1 MTDWPDDWFRDG
13 GQPPANDQAANGSA
27 VTVPGRTAR
36 PGPAGSGSAGPGGAA
51 GAPAGSGV
59 AGPAGGAAAPTTAGA
74 AGGSGAAKADPT
86 VRLSSRSPG
95 QPSPGGRTARAG
107 GWPEQPAIRTGT
119 RTARPGPR
127 PGAPSPQPGYRG
139 PGGPG
144 SPGGPGRPG
153 GSGSGRLRRWLRP
166 RPILAAIAVLVALAL
181 VAGLASYFYLD
192 SRLVKKN
199 VLVNYPGRPA
209 QGAGQNWLITGSDS
223 RQGLTNAQIRKLST
237 GFGISGQ
244 RSDTIMVLHIPSNGR
259 PVLISLPR
267 DSYVPIPGYGYNKI
281 NAAFSIGGP
290 ALLAKTVQNITGLR
304 IDHYM
309 GIGFGGF
316 VRVVNAVGGVRMCL
330 PRPLTDPAAG
340 LHLHKGC
347 QVLDG
352 AEALGYVRSR
362 HLFPTQDLQRIQ
374 DQRLFL
380 AALLRKL
387 TSTGVILNPFSS
399 YPAAADVIG
408 SLTVDQGT
416 SLYQLVQTAFALR
429 HPITTTIP
437 IANANFLTQNA
448 GDALLWNKTLA
459 RELFNAL
466 NKGTP
471 IPKGLITGSTQGA

>member
-13 GQPPANDQAANGSA
+13 RQQAEDDQTASGSA
-27 VTVPGRTAR
+27 VTVPGRTAG
-36 PGPAGSGSAGPGGAA
+36 PGPAGPGAA
-51 GAPAGSGV
+51 GAA
-59 AGPAGGAAAPTTAGA
+59 
-74 AGGSGAAKADPT
+74 GAAKADPT
-86 VRLSSRSPG
+86 VRLSSRSPSG
-95 QPSPGGRTARAG
+95 QPSPGGAAGRAG

-119 RTARPGPR
+119 HPAR
-127 PGAPSPQPGYRG
+127 

-144 SPGGPGRPG
+144 S
-153 GSGSGRLRRWLRP
+153 GRLHRWLRP

-387 TSTGVILNPFSS
+387 TSTGVMLNPFQS
-399 YPAAADVIG
+399 YPAAAAVIG

-437 IANANFLTQNA
+437 IANANYLTQNA
-448 GDALLWNKTLA
+448 GDALLWNRALA

-471 IPKGLITGSTQGA
+471 IPKGLITGSRQGA